1 MSRWSQ
7 DRSRRQTAGK
17 DSPGDAR
24 AFYRGIDVRP
34 VDFTAALNA
43 ADPLR
48 ADPPMHPSYED
59 RPGAPDR
66 VFASVDDETYEHL
79 VSAWMAA
86 LRDAGAE
93 RADVLHLHHLTPL
106 NEAARRLAPHVPV
119 LGHIHG
125 TELLM
130 LEAIAAGP
138 PANWRYADA
147 WARTAA
153 TVGGGNAAISS
164 SPRHRRSHAR
174 AARSESAMS
183 ALPSCRMGLIHHSF
197 THARLIAR
205 RCGGACWSSSRAD
218 GVQARLLAQSATQRI
233 NSLPSRRVR

>member
-1 MSRWSQ
+1 MSEYDSTHGPAAEGDALLSPQLPRGRVVMGIIFYPRGGSAHSTRGLARALMGQGWDVTLVSGSVSSPEGQ
-7 DRSRRQTAGK
+7 N

-24 AFYRGIDVRP
+24 AFYAGIDVRP
-34 VDFTAALNA
+34 VDFTAALSA
-43 ADPLR
+43 VDPLR

-138 PANWRYADA
+138 PANWRYADV
-147 WARTAA
+147 WA
-153 TVGGGNAAISS
+153 
-164 SPRHRRSHAR
+164 
-174 AARSESAMS
+174 
-183 ALPSCRMGLIHHSF
+183 
-197 THARLIAR
+197 
-205 RCGGACWSSSRAD
+205 
-218 GVQARLLAQSATQRI
+218 
-233 NSLPSRRVR
+233 